1 MSPDW
6 VIVKRGRKIEKNWTK
21 IIMFVLNCFQY
32 DDDFWYILNYL
43 AFSINLIWL
52 DRSMKTKHA
61 YTCISKTN
69 MKTKTKSRPL
79 KILVVNFSLL
89 LSSLASMEC
98 LKKTEWRILVLSIY
112 MQLQY
117 VRLIITENKI
127 HYLLLGI
134 PVILDK
140 FDKLVP
146 WTVTNNTLC
155 EMNWSF
161 SYAYTAF
168 KWWNSNLKRS
178 FHLNPLA
185 LSF

>member
-79 KILVVNFSLL
+79 KILVVNFSPL

-117 VRLIITENKI
+117 VRLIITEIKI
-127 HYLLLGI
+127 HYLLT
-134 PVILDK
+134 
-140 FDKLVP
+140 
-146 WTVTNNTLC
+146 WY
-155 EMNWSF
+155 S
-161 SYAYTAF
+161 S
-168 KWWNSNLKRS
+168 NSRQIW
-178 FHLNPLA
+178 
-185 LSF
+185 